1 MRGGTW
7 KIACVKSQFNI
18 IRIAGLQQIF
28 EISHRWD
35 LKSHK
40 PKQKHWRP
48 VGNIYNRYLI
58 SYCFSHGRVTNV
70 GSCNCVINCHVIS
83 RGPSQYNLF
92 YQYRDSHV
100 KDKMVSP
107 TILSLT
113 WEPPYLEKMVFILK
127 HGPERK
133 QSERDRKSMCEPLRV
148 KILSSFMTLFCRV
161 RTTK

>member
-7 KIACVKSQFNI
+7 KIACVESQFNI
-18 IRIAGLQQIF
+18 IGIAGLQQIF
-28 EISHRWD
+28 EISQRWD

-83 RGPSQYNLF
+83 RGRLNIKLPS
-92 YQYRDSHV
+92 YQYRDSWIPG
-100 KDKMVSP
+100 KDGIYFE
-107 TILSLT
+107 T
-113 WEPPYLEKMVFILK
+113 
-127 HGPERK
+127 GPWNAERK
-133 QSERDRKSMCEPLRV
+133 QSQRDRKSMCEPLRV
-148 KILSSFMTLFCRV
+148 TVLSSFMTLFCRV